1 MIELDLDN
9 LNEETV
15 YQAFHVDGNEAEAL
29 NDSYLEL
36 FELIGRDAMLK
47 LFKYF
52 RGDKIDCPM
61 KLYRPEFIADLAK
74 QETDR
79 RERAKIARAGGYTV
93 KFIEGVLR
101 KRRSEDEIE
110 SCGSIRMI
118 RKCLLTADQIKI
130 KIEGE
135 GGNLKWRQ
143 RRFSSCL
150 QQYLR

>member
-1 MIELDLDN
+1 MMVELDMDN

-15 YQAFHVDGNEAEAL
+15 YRAFNVDGNEAEAL

-79 RERAKIARAGGYTV
+79 RERVKIARAGGYTV

-101 KRRSEDEIE
+101 KRMVMSHTW
-110 SCGSIRMI
+110 IRRVKAAEMV
-118 RKCLLTADQIKI
+118 
-130 KIEGE
+130 
-135 GGNLKWRQ
+135 
-143 RRFSSCL
+143 
-150 QQYLR
+150 